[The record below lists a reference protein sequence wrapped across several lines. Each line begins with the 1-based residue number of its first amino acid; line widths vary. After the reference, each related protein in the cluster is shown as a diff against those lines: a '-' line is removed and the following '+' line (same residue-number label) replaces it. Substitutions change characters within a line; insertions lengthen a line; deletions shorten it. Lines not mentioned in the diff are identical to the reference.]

1 VAGWHAYLEHTW
13 GRFRNVDGAGD
24 HWDTAV
30 SHRGPGESWLLQGL
44 EPRPGGKVVD
54 TRPHDRLWRGVL
66 IHATPRGITSC
77 GPTIRRRGW
86 SYVDNGPTNPS
97 VVAATCNGR
106 TITFRRWNADF
117 RQNMLA
123 DRSGFIWHRINF
135 VHRG

>member
-1 VAGWHAYLEHTW
+1 VVRGDVHALTL
-13 GRFRNVDGAGD
+13 
-24 HWDTAV
+24 
-30 SHRGPGESWLLQGL
+30 P
-44 EPRPGGKVVD
+44 
-54 TRPHDRLWRGVL
+54 
-66 IHATPRGITSC
+66 
-77 GPTIRRRGW
+77 RRRGQVQHGQQGVTVLP
-86 SYVDNGPTNPS
+86 SLCRTLSRDVDNGPTNPS